1 MKEEERRGEMRE
13 EVRKTRKAGRLK
25 QREKEC
31 IAIATGLC
39 PTGSGVLFF
48 FLSHWPQE
56 ILCLDRVVESS
67 PKMPHSGRG
76 LY

>member
-39 PTGSGVLFF
+39 PTGRGVLFF
-48 FLSHWPQE
+48 FFKSLAPGD
-56 ILCLDRVVESS
+56 L
-67 PKMPHSGRG
+67 MPGQSC
-76 LY
+76 